1 MVPATVNFSIL
12 VKIDE
17 VDQQLVTGEA
27 DKTGRVPTHSRA
39 RAGGKHCNFT
49 SIYLQPT
56 LLAHGMHHCSGQKL
70 DRASSKGFFLPL
82 GTEHLQFFLLLF
94 AQRLAVPHLQRQA
107 NRRTTLEH
115 TVSLATS
122 SFPEF
127 EFQERASL
135 TALSRESPI

>member
-17 VDQQLVTGEA
+17 VDQKLVTGEA

-94 AQRLAVPHLQRQA
+94 AQRLAVPHLIIMWWQLVQKLF
-107 NRRTTLEH
+107 N
-115 TVSLATS
+115 SM
-122 SFPEF
+122 F
-127 EFQERASL
+127 
-135 TALSRESPI
+135 LSRAVNIRNLFLW